1 MTVASRVIQ
10 TIGTLKG
17 VQATVE
23 KMAIQTQDSLA
34 KERYLQAVIQL
45 NKTLNALDQRLETM
59 RREEPEYR

>member
-45 NKTLNALDQRLETM
+45 NKTLNALDQRLETL